1 MPKNPKFE
9 YGMLALHLSNM
20 SHVILTCYTDA
31 KQPAFLQKLRGQYG
45 DNTGRLERPALRPTR
60 LKVNNEDD
68 DDEPTYLDEESNEVI
83 SKEEYKALVGESG
96 PKGEDEASNSEK
108 DNSTGDQANSQT
120 ELSTSKQN
128 NLTEVGGQRKRK
140 QAKVV
145 GEDKAETEEVQPK
158 VTSKKSKKPKK
169 IKLSFDEE

>member
-1 MPKNPKFE
+1 
-9 YGMLALHLSNM
+9 M
-20 SHVILTCYTDA
+20 SYAVLICYTDA

-60 LKVNNEDD
+60 LKVNKDDD
-68 DDEPTYLDEESNEVI
+68 DDEPTYIDEESNEVI
-83 SKEEYKALVGESG
+83 SKEEYKALVGENG
-96 PKGEDEASNSEK
+96 PKGEDEAGDSTK
-108 DNSTGDQANSQT
+108 DTSTGDQDKSQA

-145 GEDKAETEEVQPK
+145 GEDKAEVEEVQPK
-158 VTSKKSKKPKK
+158 ATSKKSKKPKK

>member
-1 MPKNPKFE
+1 M
-9 YGMLALHLSNM
+9 
-20 SHVILTCYTDA
+20 
-31 KQPAFLQKLRGQYG
+31 
-45 DNTGRLERPALRPTR
+45 ERPALRPTR

-83 SKEEYKALVGESG
+83 SKEEYKALVGESS
-96 PKGEDEASNSEK
+96 PKGEDEASSSAK
-108 DNSTGDQANSQT
+108 DNSTGDQDKFQT
-120 ELSTSKQN
+120 ELSTSRQN
-128 NLTEVGGQRKRK
+128 NLAEVGGQRKRK

-145 GEDKAETEEVQPK
+145 GEDNAEPKEVQPK

>member
-9 YGMLALHLSNM
+9 Y
-20 SHVILTCYTDA
+20 DA

-60 LKVNNEDD
+60 LKVNKDDD
-68 DDEPTYLDEESNEVI
+68 DDEPTYIDEESNEVI
-83 SKEEYKALVGESG
+83 SKEEYKALVGEHS
-96 PKGEDEASNSEK
+96 PKGEGEVGDSAK
-108 DNSTGDQANSQT
+108 DNSTGDQDKSQA
-120 ELSTSKQN
+120 EFSTSKQN

-145 GEDKAETEEVQPK
+145 GEDKAEVEVQPK
-158 VTSKKSKKPKK
+158 ATSKKSKKPKK

>member
-1 MPKNPKFE
+1 L
-9 YGMLALHLSNM
+9 YI
-20 SHVILTCYTDA
+20 ILICYTDA
-31 KQPAFLQKLRGQYG
+31 KQPAFLQKLRGHYG

-60 LKVNNEDD
+60 LKVNKDDD

-83 SKEEYKALVGESG
+83 SKEEYKALVAESG
-96 PKGEDEASNSEK
+96 PNAEDEAGNLK
-108 DNSTGDQANSQT
+108 DNPTGDQDKSQT
-120 ELSTSKQN
+120 EHSTSKQN

-145 GEDKAETEEVQPK
+145 GEDNAETEEVQPK
-158 VTSKKSKKPKK
+158 VTSKKSKKAKK

>member
-1 MPKNPKFE
+1 
-9 YGMLALHLSNM
+9 M
-20 SHVILTCYTDA
+20 SYIILICYTDA

-60 LKVNNEDD
+60 LKVNKDDD
-68 DDEPTYLDEESNEVI
+68 DDEPTYIDEESNEVI
-83 SKEEYKALVGESG
+83 SKEEYKELVGENS
-96 PKGEDEASNSEK
+96 PKGEGEADNSAK
-108 DNSTGDQANSQT
+108 DNSTGDQDKSQT

-145 GEDKAETEEVQPK
+145 CEGKAEAEEVQPK
-158 VTSKKSKKPKK
+158 ATVKKSKKPKK

>member
-9 YGMLALHLSNM
+9 Y
-20 SHVILTCYTDA
+20 DA

-60 LKVNNEDD
+60 LKVNKDDEDE
-68 DDEPTYLDEESNEVI
+68 EPTYIDEESNEVI
-83 SKEEYKALVGESG
+83 SKEEYKALVGENG
-96 PKGEDEASNSEK
+96 MKGEDEAGDSTK
-108 DNSTGDQANSQT
+108 DTSTGDQDKSQA

-145 GEDKAETEEVQPK
+145 GEDKAEVEEVQPK
-158 VTSKKSKKPKK
+158 ETSKKSKKPKK

>member
-9 YGMLALHLSNM
+9 Y
-20 SHVILTCYTDA
+20 DA

-60 LKVNNEDD
+60 LKVNKDDD
-68 DDEPTYLDEESNEVI
+68 DDEPTYIDEESNEVI
-83 SKEEYKALVGESG
+83 SKEEYKALVGENS
-96 PKGEDEASNSEK
+96 PKGEGEAGDSAK
-108 DNSTGDQANSQT
+108 DNFTGNQDKSQA

-145 GEDKAETEEVQPK
+145 GEDKAEAEEVQPK
-158 VTSKKSKKPKK
+158 ATSKKPKKPKK

>member
-9 YGMLALHLSNM
+9 Y
-20 SHVILTCYTDA
+20 DA

-60 LKVNNEDD
+60 LKVNKDD
-68 DDEPTYLDEESNEVI
+68 GDDEPTYVDEESNEVI
-83 SKEEYKALVGESG
+83 SKEQYEALVSESAL
-96 PKGEDEASNSEK
+96 KQEDENGSSTKEK
-108 DNSTGDQANSQT
+108 PTGDENKSPE
-120 ELSTSKQN
+120 ELAPTKQS

-145 GEDKAETEEVQPK
+145 GEDKAEAEEAQPK
-158 VTSKKSKKPKK
+158 VAKKSKKPKK

>member
-1 MPKNPKFE
+1 MSKNPKFE
-9 YGMLALHLSNM
+9 Y
-20 SHVILTCYTDA
+20 DA

-45 DNTGRLERPALRPTR
+45 DNSGRLERPALRPTR
-60 LKVNNEDD
+60 LKVNDDDD

-83 SKEEYKALVGESG
+83 SKEEYKALIGESG
-96 PKGEDEASNSEK
+96 PKEEDTAGNSK
-108 DNSTGDQANSQT
+108 DKSTGDQEKSQT
-120 ELSTSKQN
+120 EHSTGKQN

-145 GEDKAETEEVQPK
+145 GEDNAEAEEVQPK
-158 VTSKKSKKPKK
+158 ATSKKSKKPKK

>member
-9 YGMLALHLSNM
+9 Y
-20 SHVILTCYTDA
+20 DA

-60 LKVNNEDD
+60 LKVNKDDD

-83 SKEEYKALVGESG
+83 SKEEYKALVEESG
-96 PKGEDEASNSEK
+96 PKGEDEASNLK
-108 DNSTGDQANSQT
+108 DNSAGDQDKSQT
-120 ELSTSKQN
+120 EHSTSKQN

-145 GEDKAETEEVQPK
+145 GEDNAEAEEVQPK
-158 VTSKKSKKPKK
+158 ATLKKSKKPKK

>member
-9 YGMLALHLSNM
+9 Y
-20 SHVILTCYTDA
+20 DA

-45 DNTGRLERPALRPTR
+45 DNTGRLERPALRPSR
-60 LKVNNEDD
+60 LKVNKDDD

-83 SKEEYKALVGESG
+83 SKEQYKALVDESG
-96 PKGEDEASNSEK
+96 PKGEDEAGNLK
-108 DNSTGDQANSQT
+108 DNSTGDQDKSQS
-120 ELSTSKQN
+120 ELFTSKQN

-145 GEDKAETEEVQPK
+145 GEDNAEAEDVQPK

>member
-1 MPKNPKFE
+1 
-9 YGMLALHLSNM
+9 M
-20 SHVILTCYTDA
+20 SYAILICYIDA
-31 KQPAFLQKLRGQYG
+31 KQPAFLQKLRDQYG

-60 LKVNNEDD
+60 LKVNNDDD

-96 PKGEDEASNSEK
+96 PKEEGEARDSAK
-108 DNSTGDQANSQT
+108 DNSTGDQDKSQT

-145 GEDKAETEEVQPK
+145 GEDKAEPEEAQPK
-158 VTSKKSKKPKK
+158 AALKKSKKPKK

>member
-9 YGMLALHLSNM
+9 Y
-20 SHVILTCYTDA
+20 DA

-60 LKVNNEDD
+60 LK
-68 DDEPTYLDEESNEVI
+68 
-83 SKEEYKALVGESG
+83 EYKALVGENS
-96 PKGEDEASNSEK
+96 PKGEGEAGDSAK
-108 DNSTGDQANSQT
+108 DNSSGNQDKSQA

-145 GEDKAETEEVQPK
+145 GEDKAEVEEVPPK
-158 VTSKKSKKPKK
+158 ATSKKSKKPKK

>member
-9 YGMLALHLSNM
+9 Y
-20 SHVILTCYTDA
+20 DA

-45 DNTGRLERPALRPTR
+45 DNAGRLERPALRPTR
-60 LKVNNEDD
+60 LKVNKDDD
-68 DDEPTYLDEESNEVI
+68 DDEPTYIDEESNEVI
-83 SKEEYKALVGESG
+83 SKEEYKALVGENS
-96 PKGEDEASNSEK
+96 PKGEDEAGDSTK
-108 DNSTGDQANSQT
+108 DTSTGDQDKSQA
-120 ELSTSKQN
+120 ELSISKQN

-145 GEDKAETEEVQPK
+145 GEDKAEVEEVQPK
-158 VTSKKSKKPKK
+158 ATSKKSKKPKK

>member
-9 YGMLALHLSNM
+9 Y
-20 SHVILTCYTDA
+20 DA

-60 LKVNNEDD
+60 LKVNNDDD
-68 DDEPTYLDEESNEVI
+68 DDEPTYIDEDSNEVI
-83 SKEEYKALVGESG
+83 SKEEYKAMVGESG
-96 PKGEDEASNSEK
+96 PKEEGEAGDSAM
-108 DNSTGDQANSQT
+108 DNSTGDHVKSQT
-120 ELSTSKQN
+120 EASISKQN
-128 NLTEVGGQRKRK
+128 NLTEIGGQRKRK

-145 GEDKAETEEVQPK
+145 GEDKAEAKEVQPK
-158 VTSKKSKKPKK
+158 AASKKSKKPKK

>member
-1 MPKNPKFE
+1 MPKNPKLE
-9 YGMLALHLSNM
+9 Y
-20 SHVILTCYTDA
+20 DA
-31 KQPAFLQKLRGQYG
+31 KQPAFLQKLRGQHG

-60 LKVNNEDD
+60 LKVNKDDD
-68 DDEPTYLDEESNEVI
+68 DDEPTYIDEESNEVI
-83 SKEEYKALVGESG
+83 SKEEYKVLVGENS
-96 PKGEDEASNSEK
+96 PKGEGEAGDSAK
-108 DNSTGDQANSQT
+108 DKSTGDQDKSQA

-145 GEDKAETEEVQPK
+145 GEDKAEVEEVQPK
-158 VTSKKSKKPKK
+158 ATSKKSKKSKK

>member
-9 YGMLALHLSNM
+9 YE
-20 SHVILTCYTDA
+20 A
-31 KQPAFLQKLRGQYG
+31 KQPAFLQKLRSQYG

-60 LKVNNEDD
+60 LKVNNDDD
-68 DDEPTYLDEESNEVI
+68 DDEPTYVDEESNEVI

-96 PKGEDEASNSEK
+96 SKEEGEDATSAK
-108 DNSTGDQANSQT
+108 DPSTAHEDNPAAAALGPT
-120 ELSTSKQN
+120 KQS

-140 QAKVV
+140 QVKVV

-158 VTSKKSKKPKK
+158 AAKKSKKSKK

>member
-1 MPKNPKFE
+1 
-9 YGMLALHLSNM
+9 M
-20 SHVILTCYTDA
+20 SDVVLICYTDA

-60 LKVNNEDD
+60 LKVNKDDD
-68 DDEPTYLDEESNEVI
+68 DDEPTYIDEESNEVI
-83 SKEEYKALVGESG
+83 SKEEYKALVGENS
-96 PKGEDEASNSEK
+96 PKGEGEAGDSAK
-108 DNSTGDQANSQT
+108 DTSTGDQDKSQA
-120 ELSTSKQN
+120 ELSTNKQN

-145 GEDKAETEEVQPK
+145 GEDKAEVEEVQPK
-158 VTSKKSKKPKK
+158 ATSKKPKKPKK

>member
-9 YGMLALHLSNM
+9 Y
-20 SHVILTCYTDA
+20 DA

-60 LKVNNEDD
+60 LKVNKDDD
-68 DDEPTYLDEESNEVI
+68 DDEPTYIDEESNEVI
-83 SKEEYKALVGESG
+83 SKEEYKALVGENS
-96 PKGEDEASNSEK
+96 PKGEGEAGDSVK
-108 DNSTGDQANSQT
+108 DTSTGDQDKSQA
-120 ELSTSKQN
+120 ELSTNKQN

-145 GEDKAETEEVQPK
+145 GEDKAEVEEVQPK
-158 VTSKKSKKPKK
+158 ATSKKPKKPKK

>member
-9 YGMLALHLSNM
+9 YE
-20 SHVILTCYTDA
+20 A

-60 LKVNNEDD
+60 LKVNDDDD
-68 DDEPTYLDEESNEVI
+68 DDEPTYLDEESNKVI
-83 SKEEYKALVGESG
+83 SKEEYNALVGESG
-96 PKGEDEASNSEK
+96 LKEEGEAGNSSK
-108 DNSTGDQANSQT
+108 DNSTGDQDKSKT
-120 ELSTSKQN
+120 ELATSKQN

-145 GEDKAETEEVQPK
+145 GEDNAEASEAQPK
-158 VTSKKSKKPKK
+158 ATSKKSKKPKK
-169 IKLSFDEE
+169 IKLSFDED

>member
-1 MPKNPKFE
+1 MAKNPKFE
-9 YGMLALHLSNM
+9 Y
-20 SHVILTCYTDA
+20 DA

-45 DNTGRLERPALRPTR
+45 DNSGRLERPALRPTR
-60 LKVNNEDD
+60 LKVKDDDD

-96 PKGEDEASNSEK
+96 PKEQGEASNSK
-108 DNSTGDQANSQT
+108 DNSTDQDKSQT
-120 ELSTSKQN
+120 DLPTGKQN

-145 GEDKAETEEVQPK
+145 GEDNAEAEEVQPK
-158 VTSKKSKKPKK
+158 ATTKKSKKPKK